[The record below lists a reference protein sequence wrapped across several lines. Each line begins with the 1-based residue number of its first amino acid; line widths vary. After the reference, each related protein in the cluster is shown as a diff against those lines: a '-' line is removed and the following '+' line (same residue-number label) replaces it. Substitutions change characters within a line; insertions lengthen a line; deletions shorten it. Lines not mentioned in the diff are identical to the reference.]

1 MAKGR
6 TSSQRA
12 ASTSEKAG
20 ARPPSPANPS
30 PTGGKPVGGKP
41 AGSKPAGGKPA
52 HAIRP
57 AGLDDLPALLLL
69 EERSFAID
77 RLSRRSFRHLL
88 TRANGSTL
96 VEEAPDMQGGG
107 QIRGYAAVLF
117 HRGTSLARL
126 YSLAVDPQQRGK
138 GIGAA
143 LLAAAE
149 QAALEHDAAYMRL
162 EVHQDNRDAQTLYEA
177 AGYHAFAIAHHYYE
191 DDGDAIRMEKALTGE
206 SGQTHVKMPYHEQ
219 TLDFTCGPA
228 ALLMAMRT
236 LESKIEVSKRAELRL
251 WREATTI
258 FMTSGHGGCS
268 PFGLALAA
276 VHRGFEVEV
285 HVTGGGADFFVDS
298 VRKSRKKEVIRLVQ
312 QDFIDDLCDAGVALH
327 KEPLS
332 IAGLRAAFERGGI
345 PLVLVST
352 YRLDR
357 KRAPHWVTVT
367 GFDDR
372 FVYLNDPFV
381 DRLHHKSR
389 TDCVRVPVP
398 LRDFDRMTRY
408 GKARQQAVVV
418 LKKAAAR

>member
-1 MAKGR
+1 MPGKSAGGKSAGGK
-6 TSSQRA
+6 SAGGKAVGSKA
-12 ASTSEKAG
+12 AG
-20 ARPPSPANPS
+20 ARA
-30 PTGGKPVGGKP
+30 
-41 AGSKPAGGKPA
+41 ALR
-52 HAIRP
+52 IRP
-57 AGLDDLPALLLL
+57 ARLDDLPALLSL
-69 EERSFAID
+69 EERCFAID
-77 RLSRRSFRHLL
+77 RMSRRSFRHLL
-88 TRANGSTL
+88 TRANGVTL
-96 VEEAPDMQGGG
+96 VEEADGA
-107 QIRGYAAVLF
+107 IRGYAAVLF

-177 AGYHAFAIAHHYYE
+177 AGYHAFAIAQHYYE
-191 DDGDAIRMEKALTGE
+191 DDGDAIRMEKALTRE
-206 SGQTHVKMPYHEQ
+206 SGRTLVKMPYHEQ
-219 TLDFTCGPA
+219 TLEFTCGPA

-236 LESKIEVSKRAELRL
+236 LESKIEVSPRAELRL

-276 VHRGFEVEV
+276 ARRGFRVEV
-285 HVTGGGADFFVDS
+285 HVTGDGADFFVDS
-298 VRKSRKKEVIRLVQ
+298 VRKARKKDVIRLVQ
-312 QDFIDDLCDAGVALH
+312 QDFIDELREMGVALH

-418 LKKAAAR
+418 LTKSTDR